1 MQKEEVLNMGG
12 PVEDLM
18 NYAEE
23 NWLVKMDG
31 MDGVRAF
38 ELCLKNT
45 MSKILNDLKQW
56 KGYISQESYTT
67 MLEFSLEFIT
77 RRVVG

>member
-1 MQKEEVLNMGG
+1 MEELKK
-12 PVEDLM
+12 
-18 NYAEE
+18 YAEE

-45 MSKILNDLKQW
+45 MSKILNDLQQW
-56 KGYISQESYTT
+56 KGLISQDDYTA
-67 MLEFSLEFIT
+67 MLEFSLEFIA

>member
-1 MQKEEVLNMGG
+1 MEELKK
-12 PVEDLM
+12 
-18 NYAEE
+18 YAEE

-45 MSKILNDLKQW
+45 MSKILNDLQQW
-56 KGYISQESYTT
+56 KGFISQDDYTA